1 MRKSCLNSLYDL
13 AKNDPRIV
21 FVGSDLTAGVLDNF
35 KQEMPS
41 RFFMEGVS
49 EGHIIGMAS
58 GLARCGKI
66 VYVNT
71 IAAFLTRR
79 CYEQN
84 VIDLGLESANVRLI
98 ANGGGLV
105 YGPLGPT
112 HLAIEDI
119 AIMRVIPNMTVLA
132 PVDAVEMDHIMRASV
147 HHAGPIYL
155 RVAKGGDRV
164 VSNCG
169 AEFVFGKATGLLQNA
184 AGADV
189 TFLTTGVMAAYCL
202 DAADS
207 LLGQGIGCQVVHFH
221 SVKPLDSES
230 VLKALAQSRIVI
242 SVEEHL
248 INGGFGSAVAEIVA
262 ENAWRFPVLFK
273 RLGLPDAFVERYGS
287 QEDLLRHYRLDG
299 KGIAEQAYRLFRQ
312 GTQ

>member
-1 MRKSCLNSLYDL
+1 MRKSCLDSVYEF

-21 FVGSDLTAGVLDNF
+21 FVGSDLAAGALDKF
-35 KQEMPS
+35 KQNMPD

-84 VIDLGLESANVRLI
+84 VIDLGLENANVRLI
-98 ANGGGLV
+98 ANGGGMV

-119 AIMRVIPNMTVLA
+119 AIMRVIPNMMVLA
-132 PVDAVEMDHIMRASV
+132 PADAVEMDHIMRASV
-147 HHAGPIYL
+147 QHSGPIYL

-164 VSNCG
+164 VSSHG
-169 AEFVFGKATGLLQNA
+169 GEFVLGKASVLLQSS
-184 AGADV
+184 AGSDV
-189 TFLTTGVMAAYCL
+189 TFLATGVMAAHCL
-202 DAADS
+202 DAAET
-207 LLGQGIGCQVVHFH
+207 LHGQGIGSQVVHFH
-221 SVKPLDSES
+221 SVKPLDSQS
-230 VLKALAQSRIVI
+230 VVNALAQSRVVI

-248 INGGFGSAVAEIVA
+248 ESGGFGSAVAEIVA
-262 ENAWRFPVLFK
+262 ESAWRFPVLFK
-273 RLGLPDAFVERYGS
+273 RFGLGDAFVERYGS

-299 KGIAEQAYRLFRQ
+299 KGIAERTYRLFRQ
-312 GTQ
+312 AAQ

>member
-35 KQEMPS
+35 KKEMPG
-41 RFFMEGVS
+41 RFLMEGVS

-155 RVAKGGDRV
+155 RVAKGGERV
-164 VSNCG
+164 ISKG
-169 AEFVFGKATGLLQNA
+169 GGEFVFGKAVSLLQKS

-189 TFLTTGVMAAYCL
+189 TFLATGVMAAYCL

-287 QEDLLRHYRLDG
+287 QEDLLRLYHLDG
-299 KGIAEQAYRLFRQ
+299 KGIGEQTYRLFRQ
-312 GTQ
+312 GAQ